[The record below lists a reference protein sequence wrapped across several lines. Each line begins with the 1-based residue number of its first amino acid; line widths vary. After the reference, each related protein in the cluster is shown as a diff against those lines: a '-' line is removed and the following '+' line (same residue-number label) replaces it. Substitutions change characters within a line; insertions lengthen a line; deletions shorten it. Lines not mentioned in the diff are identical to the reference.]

1 MFYGEIKKFDIADGE
16 GVRVSVFV
24 SGCKNHCKGCFQSQT
39 WDFNYGKEFTIDTV
53 NEVLEALAKPFVQGL
68 TILGGEP
75 FEVENQPDVLELIQI
90 VRAKFP
96 QKDIWCFTG
105 YVLETDLLPDYGRRH
120 TQWTDEI
127 LHSID
132 VLVDGPFIE
141 EKKDLQLA
149 FRGSSN
155 QRIIKMKDFWAERE
169 KAKGLPGQAGQ

>member
-1 MFYGEIKKFDIADGE
+1 MFYGQIKKFDIADGE

-24 SGCKNHCKGCFQSQT
+24 SGCKNACKGCFQPET
-39 WDFNYGKEFTIDTV
+39 WDFGYGKEFTIDTV
-53 NEVLEALAKPFVQGL
+53 NEVLEALAKPFIQGL
-68 TILGGEP
+68 SILGGEP

-96 QKDIWCFTG
+96 KKDIC
-105 YVLETDLLPDYGRRH
+105 DYGRRH
-120 TQWTDEI
+120 TGHTLEI
-127 LHSID
+127 LRSID

-155 QRIIKMKDFWAERE
+155 QRIIKMKDFWAERDGD
-169 KAKGLPGQAGQ
+169 KNN

>member
-1 MFYGEIKKFDIADGE
+1 MFYGGIKKFDIADGE

-24 SGCKNHCKGCFQSQT
+24 SGCRNACKGCFQPQT
-39 WDFNYGKEFTIDTV
+39 WDFNYGKEFTSDTV
-53 NEVLEALAKPFVQGL
+53 DEILEALAKPFIQGL

-75 FEVENQPDVLELIQI
+75 FEPENQPEVLELIQI
-90 VRAKFP
+90 VRKKFP
-96 QKDIWCFTG
+96 QKDIWCWTG

-120 TQWTDEI
+120 TEFTEEI
-127 LHSID
+127 LRSID

-155 QRIIKMKDFWAERE
+155 QRIIKMKEFF
-169 KAKGLPGQAGQ
+169 AKKDSETSSE